1 MEESAYREKVREI
14 ARAAGVGEN
23 QLLRTLGLLYL
34 IKEGIL
40 PAPGGAEPA
49 EGRLILSNARASDA
63 EKRVMH
69 ILSIERTIGLDEIL
83 EYMPDAK
90 EAVKRLVKSG
100 RAYEAVN
107 PYGVR
112 IIAVADDGTL
122 DISSLSEDERR
133 RLIINTYANR
143 SKGLSYAKMLELM
156 RSAEVKRGERT
167 AGGGPSRREQVIE
180 ALKSGPKS
188 LRELREAGI
197 PRGALLWTMGGLLK
211 KGVVKRVGAG
221 VYALASATS

>member
-1 MEESAYREKVREI
+1 VEESAYREKVREI

-23 QLLRTLGLLYL
+23 QLLQALGLLYL

-40 PAPGGAEPA
+40 PAPGGAKPA
-49 EGRLILSNARASDA
+49 EGGLIPARASDA

-83 EYMPDAK
+83 EYMPDAEK
-90 EAVKRLVKSG
+90 AVERLIKSG

-112 IIAVADDGTL
+112 IIAIADDGTL
-122 DISSLSEDERR
+122 DISSLSEEERR

-156 RSAEVKRGERT
+156 RSAEAKRGERA

-180 ALKSGPKS
+180 ALKGGPKS
-188 LRELREAGI
+188 LRELEGAGI
-197 PRGALLWTMGGLLK
+197 PGGALRWTIGRLLK
-211 KGVVKRVGAG
+211 RGVVKRVGAG
-221 VYALASATS
+221 VYALASAQS